1 MIHLCLNVNQLGR
14 AEIYLAL
21 VLASIPILHM
31 VRINCPSN
39 LKELER
45 AWPADASLLFLGEL
59 FPLCSLKKRREVES
73 CARGQFPPYS
83 PQLGAFVFA
92 GALLARLPGVAPY
105 ISWLF
110 SRPNANCFKLSLS
123 MPFIIWSS
131 FCNRDVITKLFLYI
145 LNYGNYLSFS
155 SGSCW
160 QTTAVS
166 YPGDGCGFTV
176 APFFQCIV
184 WKSLLS

>member
-1 MIHLCLNVNQLGR
+1 MSAPNFSAFPNNSIFLQLSVIRAYRYISPFLKTILFTGVVKMIHLCLNVNQLGR

-123 MPFIIWSS
+123 MPFIIQSS

-145 LNYGNYLSFS
+145 LN
-155 SGSCW
+155 
-160 QTTAVS
+160 
-166 YPGDGCGFTV
+166 
-176 APFFQCIV
+176 
-184 WKSLLS
+184 